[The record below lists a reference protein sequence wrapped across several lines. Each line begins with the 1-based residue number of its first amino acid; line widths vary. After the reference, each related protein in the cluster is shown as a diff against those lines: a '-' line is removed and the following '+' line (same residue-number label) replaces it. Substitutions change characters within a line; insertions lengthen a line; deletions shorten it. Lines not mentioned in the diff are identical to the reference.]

1 MPSLDSPGKAT
12 SERARLEEELSASLL
27 RALRFFLMDVE
38 KLAMAPAPAMT
49 ASLFDG
55 GNRGHGLTLGGVLG
69 KWTHAARTAIKPVA
83 RVFGVHD
90 LTDEAIAAH
99 PYLSQMF
106 DRMSRSDLPE
116 KAYSAARAVLSEAA
130 TQGWAH
136 DKVALEMGRAM
147 NAWTATLVPGRDG
160 PVPEGMSWAAQMQ
173 RIARTESTAAYNFSA
188 IERLSAQG
196 YPQKQWVA
204 HHDKITRDTHLAA
217 DGQVVPLTAA
227 FIVGGQA
234 LMVPGDPAGSP
245 AVTYNCRCVIVGA
258 GSGDPLDAL
267 TQPYG
272 STMDMDAAILRSVGF
287 DLGAREVREFPPGS
301 VILRRGVAEAEYVD
315 DFFGPSDFVGK
326 GIYGNGYY
334 FTQAGNALLD
344 RGYYGRHII
353 EAVLDPSAKVI
364 DRDSL
369 IAEVVALREAGNP
382 RMLKMLEI
390 TKGDEGMLAALLGYD
405 AVTIPVDEQTTYW
418 LIVNR
423 AKLLARRAR

>member
-1 MPSLDSPGKAT
+1 MHTLSSPGQSTA
-12 SERARLEEELSASLL
+12 ARVELEAELSSVMMRELRAFLVDVERLALAPSTTLTASLL
-27 RALRFFLMDVE
+27 DHF
-38 KLAMAPAPAMT
+38 
-49 ASLFDG
+49 
-55 GNRGHGLTLGGVLG
+55 TLGPVLNR
-69 KWTHAARTAIKPVA
+69 WERTARSCVAPVA
-83 RVFGVHD
+83 RRFGI
-90 LTDEAIAAH
+90 LTDTDRAVAAH
-99 PYLSQMF
+99 PYLGPMLE
-106 DRMSRSDLPE
+106 RMRRSDLPE
-116 KAYSAARAVLSEAA
+116 KAYSAARAVLTDA
-130 TQGWAH
+130 TVQNWDDATTAR
-136 DKVALEMGRAM
+136 ALSNAM
-147 NAWTATLVPGRDG
+147 DAWTSTLVPGRDG
-160 PVPEGMSWAAQMQ
+160 PVPEGMSWAAQMR
-173 RIARTESTAAYNFSA
+173 RIARTEATAAHNFHTL
-188 IERLSAQG
+188 EQLSQQG
-196 YPQKQWVA
+196 YTGKRWVA
-204 HHDKITRDTHLAA
+204 HHDAITRDTHLAA
-217 DGQVVPLTAA
+217 DGQTVALSRSFVV
-227 FIVGGQA
+227 GDEA